1 MKILAI
7 DSSGQVAGCCLMD
20 ENKVICEIILD
31 DKLTHSQ
38 TLMPMVDELF
48 KRTNLNIKDIDYIA
62 VANGPGSFTG
72 LRIGV
77 ATAIGLARGSG
88 AELIGVSTLEVLAYN
103 ICGNSYICPIMD
115 ARRNQ
120 VYGALYKFEG
130 NKLIEHIYPVAIG
143 LDELLN
149 SLSIYDDVTMI
160 GDGVNVNKDILK
172 NYTNINIAPIH
183 LRKQRPSSLAVAA
196 YNKIKNNAIDNGID
210 INYLR
215 KSQAERERDA
225 KNKRSE

>member
-72 LRIGV
+72 LR
-77 ATAIGLARGSG
+77 
-88 AELIGVSTLEVLAYN
+88 
-103 ICGNSYICPIMD
+103 
-115 ARRNQ
+115 
-120 VYGALYKFEG
+120 F
-130 NKLIEHIYPVAIG
+130 
-143 LDELLN
+143 LLQ
-149 SLSIYDDVTMI
+149 D
-160 GDGVNVNKDILK
+160 
-172 NYTNINIAPIH
+172 
-183 LRKQRPSSLAVAA
+183 Q
-196 YNKIKNNAIDNGID
+196 
-210 INYLR
+210 
-215 KSQAERERDA
+215 
-225 KNKRSE
+225 